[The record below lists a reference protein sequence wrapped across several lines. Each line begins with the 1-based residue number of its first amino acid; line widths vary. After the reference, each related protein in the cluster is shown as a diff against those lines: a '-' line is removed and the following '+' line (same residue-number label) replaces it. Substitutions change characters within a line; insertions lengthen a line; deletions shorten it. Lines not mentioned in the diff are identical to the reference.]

1 MHENIGYRWRVS
13 KSAAVVSKAVHLLLV
28 EDTPGDVLLM
38 RDAFRGSGIRLH
50 VATDGADA
58 IAFLKRAAPHSF
70 APWPH
75 LILLDLNLP
84 KIHGHEV
91 LAYIK
96 SNDSLTTIPTV
107 ILTSSDDIEDIEK
120 SYRLHANCYLKKP
133 VTFHE
138 FEQLVKSIKDFW
150 FNKATLPP
158 RASRA

>member
-1 MHENIGYRWRVS
+1 VRS
-13 KSAAVVSKAVHLLLV
+13 SAAVVSKAVHLLLV

-38 RDAFRGSGIRLH
+38 QNAFRDSGIRVH

-58 IAFLKRAAPHSF
+58 IAFLKRDAPHSF

-107 ILTSSDDIEDIEK
+107 ILTSSDDVADIER
-120 SYRLHANCYLKKP
+120 SYRLHANCYLRKP
-133 VTFHE
+133 VTFDE
-138 FEQLVKSIKDFW
+138 FEELVKSIKDFW
-150 FNKATLPP
+150 FSKATLPP
-158 RASRA
+158 RAPHA